1 MRAWSERL
9 LTRIEVLG
17 IGSGLS
23 ADAMRGAGS
32 GVRRVAELTVGP
44 GSVHAVV
51 EEQQDRFETWADLAV
66 WDAEQWQRAEQAVAR
81 PPSEALRLLTQ
92 GQFLPTSTRRWPG
105 RACRCCRG
113 RRRSC
118 PWSAPARPGTRTA
131 AISRRCWARSPTGWT
146 RTHSCSPPGGAGR
159 RTGCCTGCAGFRPG
173 PARGLLGGVRPYPE
187 PEPQAPGRRS
197 ALEELGPSGISIRGR
212 ALEHW
217 LAPRTPPC
225 ATRTRDSSDPRRTDA
240 AATQLNLMRHSCLS

>member
-92 GQFLPTSTRRWPG
+92 GQFPPDLDASLARAGLSLLPGQAAELSLECTCPARDPD
-105 RACRCCRG
+105 CRHLAAVLGAFADRVDADPFLLTTWRG
-113 RRRSC
+113 REKNRLLHRLRRL
-118 PWSAPARPGTRTA
+118 PARP
-131 AISRRCWARSPTGWT
+131 PL
-146 RTHSCSPPGGAGR
+146 
-159 RTGCCTGCAGFRPG
+159 AGFWVES
-173 PARGLLGGVRPYPE
+173 APYPE

-217 LAPRTPPC
+217 LAP
-225 ATRTRDSSDPRRTDA
+225 AYAAMRDEDEG
-240 AATQLNLMRHSCLS
+240 QL